1 MLVASLRPPGW
12 VVGFGFT
19 EAGTP
24 TRPHRLCW
32 GRVCYGM
39 QRCSS
44 LLSRVL
50 CSLKS
55 LNSNPSFSHGQVAQL
70 LNRPTGRSLQPVR
83 EWDIRSLIGP
93 VDRRIFT
100 AAHPRRAFRRS
111 ILGRRRPRSGPRH
124 RQVRSRDW
132 GSIWWTCQPFDVVGE
147 FNTAIINLDLS
158 RDCLS
163 PIFTYREDGRT
174 GSLKTRA
181 TSGRPG

>member
-1 MLVASLRPPGW
+1 M
-12 VVGFGFT
+12 
-19 EAGTP
+19 
-24 TRPHRLCW
+24 H
-32 GRVCYGM
+32 Y
-39 QRCSS
+39 
-44 LLSRVL
+44 LLSRVSAL
-50 CSLKS
+50 STLKS

-83 EWDIRSLIGP
+83 EWDIRSVSSAP
-93 VDRRIFT
+93 SYIFT
-100 AAHPRRAFRRS
+100 AAHPRRAFRRGVLS